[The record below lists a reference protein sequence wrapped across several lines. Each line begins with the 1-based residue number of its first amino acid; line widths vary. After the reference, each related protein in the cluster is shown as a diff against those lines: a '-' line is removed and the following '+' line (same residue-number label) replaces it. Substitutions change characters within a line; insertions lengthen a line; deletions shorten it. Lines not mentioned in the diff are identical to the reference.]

1 MELEIK
7 WSQKALDNYIIILQ
21 RIQQHFGDISA
32 KKFQSRFQDILIL
45 LAKFPEL
52 GTLQDKTFG
61 LRGMILYRRTSIF
74 YKTTNTTLQ
83 IINVIDN
90 RWQNKET

>member
-21 RIQQHFGDISA
+21 RIQQGFGDTSA
-32 KKFQSRFQDILIL
+32 KNFQSRFQDILIL

-52 GTLQDKTFG
+52 GTLQDKTIG

-83 IINVIDN
+83 IINVVDN
-90 RWQNKET
+90 RWRNKNL